1 MVEASQISGYEGT
14 KGRVKMT
21 VQSQW
26 YGQRVGAAGGWC
38 GSGRGWFLATEW
50 VQLKYDYIGPKTSN
64 QIPVE
69 PPNMLALCFSHLCI
83 LICYFFS
90 TWQQPEV

>member
-38 GSGRGWFLATEW
+38 GSGRGWFLATEM
-50 VQLKYDYIGPKTSN
+50 GPT
-64 QIPVE
+64 
-69 PPNMLALCFSHLCI
+69 
-83 LICYFFS
+83 
-90 TWQQPEV
+90 